1 MAIAQKT
8 ESYVLNMGPQHPSTH
23 GVLQVQLTLDG
34 ERILGAKPI
43 MGYLH
48 RGIEKL
54 MESRT
59 YAQCVPFTDRLDY
72 VSAMNNNLAF
82 CETVEEL
89 AGIEVPERAEYIRV
103 ICAELNRIASHLI
116 FIGTLAIDLGAATG
130 MLYAFRDREKVLDL
144 FNIIC
149 GARMTFHYI
158 RIGGVAADA
167 QPTFLTGVQNFLNYV
182 PNMLDEFDEL
192 LSGNEIF
199 MARLKGTSPL
209 TKEDVLRYNMSGPN
223 LRASGI
229 PYDIRRVDSYS
240 IYDRFDFDIP
250 TGQKGDNWDRYR
262 VRFNEIRESAKIIR
276 QALDSLPEGAIMA
289 KVPKVFKPPKGE
301 VYHRVENTRGELGFY
316 IVSDGTTKPYRVH
329 IRRPS
334 FINLQALDTMCQGM
348 LIADSVAAYSTID
361 PLMGEVDC

>member
-1 MAIAQKT
+1 MAVT
-8 ESYVLNMGPQHPSTH
+8 EHYTLNMGPQHPSTH
-23 GVLQVQLTLDG
+23 GVLQVQLELDG
-34 ERILGAKPI
+34 ENIVHAKPI

-59 YAQCVPFTDRLDY
+59 YVQCVPYTDRLDY

-82 CETVEEL
+82 CETVEKL
-89 AGIEVPERAEYIRV
+89 AGITVPERAEYIRV
-103 ICAELNRIASHLI
+103 AVAELNRIASHLI

-130 MLYAFRDREKVLDL
+130 MIYAFRDREKILDL

-158 RIGGVAADA
+158 RIGGVCADA
-167 QPTFLTGVQNFLNYV
+167 QPEFIKQAYEFLDYV
-182 PNMLDEFDEL
+182 PKMLDEYDRL
-192 LSGNEIF
+192 LTGNEIF
-199 MARLKGTSPL
+199 CHRLQGTSKL
-209 TKEDVLRYNMSGPN
+209 TREDVLKYNMSGPN
-223 LRASGI
+223 IRASGVD
-229 PYDIRRVDSYS
+229 YDIRKIDSYS
-240 IYDRFDFDIP
+240 IYDRFDFAIP
-250 TGQKGDNWDRYR
+250 LGTNGDNWDRYQ
-262 VRFNEIRESAKIIR
+262 VRFQEIAESAKIVR
-276 QALDSLPEGAIMA
+276 QALDNMPDGEIMA
-289 KVPKVFKPPKGE
+289 KIPKVLRPPAGE

-334 FINLQALDTMCQGM
+334 FVNLQALDTMCHGM
-348 LIADSVAAYSTID
+348 LVADSVAAYSTID

>member
-1 MAIAQKT
+1 MGRT
-8 ESYVLNMGPQHPSTH
+8 ETYVLNMGPQHPSTH
-23 GVLQVQLTLDG
+23 GVLQVQLELDG
-34 ERILGAKPI
+34 EEILKAKPV

-72 VSAMNNNLAF
+72 ISSMNNNLGF

-89 AGIEVPERAEYIRV
+89 ADITVPERAEYIRV

-116 FIGTLAIDLGAATG
+116 FIGTLMIDLGAATG
-130 MLYAFRDREKVLDL
+130 MIYAFRDREKILDL

-167 QPTFLTGVQNFLNYV
+167 QPEFLEGARKFLDYV
-182 PNMLDEFDEL
+182 PEMLEEYDNL
-192 LSGNEIF
+192 ITGNEIF
-199 MARLKGTSPL
+199 YHRLKGTSPL
-209 TKEDVLRYNMSGPN
+209 TKDDVLKYGMSGPN
-223 LRASGI
+223 IRASGI
-229 PYDIRRVDSYS
+229 DYDIRKIDSYS
-240 IYDRFDFDIP
+240 FYDRFEFDVP
-250 TGQKGDNWDRYR
+250 LGENGDNYDRYM
-262 VRFNEIRESAKIIR
+262 VRFREIQESARIVR
-276 QALDSLPEGAIMA
+276 QALDNIPDGDIMA
-289 KVPKVFKPPKGE
+289 KVPRVLRPPKGD

-334 FINLQALDTMCQGM
+334 FVNLQALDTMCRGM
-348 LIADSVAAYSTID
+348 LIADAVAAFSTID

>member
-1 MAIAQKT
+1 MGRT
-8 ESYVLNMGPQHPSTH
+8 ETYVLNMGPQHPSTH
-23 GVLQVQLTLDG
+23 GVLQVQLELDG
-34 ERILGAKPI
+34 EKILQAKPV

-72 VSAMNNNLAF
+72 ISSINNNLGF

-89 AGIEVPERAEYIRV
+89 ANITVPERAEYIRV

-116 FIGTLAIDLGAATG
+116 FIGTLMIDLGAATG
-130 MLYAFRDREKVLDL
+130 MIYAFRDREKILDL

-167 QPTFLTGVQNFLNYV
+167 QPEFLEGTRKFLEYV
-182 PNMLDEFDEL
+182 PKMLDEYNNL
-192 LSGNEIF
+192 ITGNEIF
-199 MARLKGTSPL
+199 YKRLKGTSTL
-209 TKEDVLRYNMSGPN
+209 TKEDVLKYGMSGPN
-223 LRASGI
+223 IRAGGI
-229 PYDIRRVDSYS
+229 DYDIRKIDSYS
-240 IYDRFDFDIP
+240 IYDRFEFDVP
-250 TGQKGDNWDRYR
+250 LGENGDNYDRYM
-262 VRFNEIRESAKIIR
+262 VRFREIEESAKIIK
-276 QALDSLPEGAIMA
+276 QALDNIPDGDIMA
-289 KVPKVFKPPKGE
+289 KVPRVLRPPKGD

-316 IVSDGTTKPYRVH
+316 IVSDGTVKPYRVH

-334 FINLQALDTMCQGM
+334 FVNLQALDTMCQGM
-348 LIADSVAAYSTID
+348 LIADAVAAFSTID

>member
-1 MAIAQKT
+1 MGRT
-8 ESYVLNMGPQHPSTH
+8 ETYVLNMGPQHPSTH
-23 GVLQVQLTLDG
+23 GVLQVQLELDG
-34 ERILGAKPI
+34 EKILHAKPV

-72 VSAMNNNLAF
+72 ISSMNNNLGF
-82 CETVEEL
+82 CEAVEEL
-89 AGIEVPERAEYIRV
+89 ANITVPERAEYIRV

-116 FIGTLAIDLGAATG
+116 FIGTLMIDLGAATG
-130 MLYAFRDREKVLDL
+130 MIYAFRDREKIIDL

-167 QPTFLTGVQNFLNYV
+167 QPEFLEGTRKFLDYV
-182 PNMLDEFDEL
+182 PKMMDEYNNL
-192 LSGNEIF
+192 ITGNEIF
-199 MARLKGTSPL
+199 YKRLKGTSPL
-209 TKEDVLRYNMSGPN
+209 TKEDVLKYGMSGPN
-223 LRASGI
+223 IRASGI
-229 PYDIRRVDSYS
+229 DYDIRKIDSYS
-240 IYDRFDFDIP
+240 IYDRFEFDVP
-250 TGQKGDNWDRYR
+250 LGENGDNYDRYM
-262 VRFNEIRESAKIIR
+262 VRFREIEESAKIIR
-276 QALDSLPEGAIMA
+276 QALDNIPDGDIMA
-289 KVPKVFKPPKGE
+289 KVPRVLRPPKGD

-316 IVSDGTTKPYRVH
+316 IVSDGTVKPYRVH

-334 FINLQALDTMCQGM
+334 FVNLQGLDTMCKGM
-348 LIADSVAAYSTID
+348 LIADAVAAFSTID